1 MLSTVQYFSEFM
13 TRTFRQLLPVF
24 HGFSKGSNEQSDNKQ
39 HTHTKGVHSGE
50 HVQNFS
56 TSSVLY
62 YAVGQCFH

>member
-1 MLSTVQYFSEFM
+1 MVSVKEVMNRVT
-13 TRTFRQLLPVF
+13 TNNT
-24 HGFSKGSNEQSDNKQ
+24 
-39 HTHTKGVHSGE
+39 THTKGVHSGE